1 MPFSW
6 KKIPGYRLSGKG
18 AVLRGSLT
26 SSKSAAPG
34 KEEQAGNVDLRAGG
48 HVESSVHA
56 ARRHIAG
63 KVGFR
68 RRALQEGPPHAA
80 GSTGR
85 LWHLLLK

>member
-1 MPFSW
+1 MEEN
-6 KKIPGYRLSGKG
+6 PGIQAKWEGG
-18 AVLRGSLT
+18 CLRGSLT

-48 HVESSVHA
+48 HVESSIHA
-56 ARRHIAG
+56 ARRHTAG

-68 RRALQEGPPHAA
+68 RASLREGPPHAA

-85 LWHLLLK
+85 LRHLLLK

>member
-1 MPFSW
+1 MEEN
-6 KKIPGYRLSGKG
+6 PGIQAKWEGG
-18 AVLRGSLT
+18 CLRGNLT

-48 HVESSVHA
+48 HVESSIHA
-56 ARRHIAG
+56 ARRHTAG

-68 RRALQEGPPHAA
+68 RRALREGPPHAA

-85 LWHLLLK
+85 LRHLLLK